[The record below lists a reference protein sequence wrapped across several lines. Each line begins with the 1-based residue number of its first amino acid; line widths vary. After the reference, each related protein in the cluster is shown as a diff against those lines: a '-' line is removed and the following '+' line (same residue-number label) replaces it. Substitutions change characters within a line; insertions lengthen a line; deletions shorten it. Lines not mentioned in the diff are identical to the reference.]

1 MEVASLGYQTD
12 LTLLRLSGAQVE
24 DRGDHLVVR
33 SPYNPGHWW
42 GNFLLLDQVPEPEA
56 SQSWLDRFTAA
67 FPEAEHVA
75 LGFDKT
81 HGTIAD
87 LNWFSRKGFIA
98 EAQMVMTASKVHQP
112 ARRNTYA
119 VYRKVCS
126 DADWRQSVT
135 LRLRCNEGAYEPR
148 AYRRYVIARVQTYRN
163 LVEAGHGGWFGAFIQ
178 DRLVSQMGLFLV
190 SPGLARFQAV
200 ETDPDYRRRG
210 LAASLV
216 HHVSQYGLAELAAR
230 TLVIVADP
238 NYFAINLY
246 LTVGFDPT
254 ETQLQ
259 VECRPPS
266 VSP

>member
-42 GNFLLLDQVPEPEA
+42 GNSLLLDQVPKPEA

-67 FPEAEHVA
+67 FPEAEHIA

-81 HGTIAD
+81 DGTIAD

-135 LRLRCNEGAYEPR
+135 LRLRCMRERMSQGLTADTSSQKCRPI
-148 AYRRYVIARVQTYRN
+148 VILLRPGT
-163 LVEAGHGGWFGAFIQ
+163 EAGSVH
-178 DRLVSQMGLFLV
+178 
-190 SPGLARFQAV
+190 
-200 ETDPDYRRRG
+200 
-210 LAASLV
+210 SL
-216 HHVSQYGLAELAAR
+216 G
-230 TLVIVADP
+230 T
-238 NYFAINLY
+238 
-246 LTVGFDPT
+246 G
-254 ETQLQ
+254 
-259 VECRPPS
+259 
-266 VSP
+266 